1 MRGLDLDCF
10 LVSNPTD
17 VGYLTGFLGGD
28 SLLLVPVSGRAKPIL
43 ISDGRYEQELL
54 ASVPWVRLVLRTGS
68 FASALGDVF
77 ASAGIQRCG
86 VQSETMTLAQ
96 RADNAKAVGARRL
109 VATRGVVGKQRRR
122 KDASELTLIRKAIR
136 IQEQALLTVLP
147 TVEPGQ
153 SELSIAARLE
163 AAMKEGGSSGVG
175 FDTSVAVGANAA
187 LPHYRPGQA
196 RTRAG
201 KTLLIDWGAT
211 WRGYRGDLTR
221 TFTLGRWSRA
231 MREIY
236 DIVLEAHERAAAAL
250 APGTINHEIDAI
262 ARDWITR
269 HGYGDRFGHGLGH
282 GMGMDVHEDP
292 RLNPRNV
299 RTVLEPGHVVTIE
312 PGIYLPG
319 VGGVRIEDDYVV
331 TERSSKN
338 LCSLPRDRDWATLG

>member
-1 MRGLDLDCF
+1 M
-10 LVSNPTD
+10 SNPAD

-28 SLLLVPVSGRAKPIL
+28 SLLIVPVSGRAKPIL

-54 ASVPWVRLVLRTGS
+54 ASVPWARLVLRTGS
-68 FASALGDVF
+68 FAAALGEVF
-77 ASAGIQRCG
+77 ASTGVQRCG

-96 RADNAKAVGARRL
+96 RADNAKVVGARRL
-109 VATRGVVGKQRRR
+109 VGTRGVVGSLRLR

-136 IQEQALLTVLP
+136 IQERALLAVLD
-147 TVEPGQ
+147 TIEPGQ

-175 FDTSVAVGANAA
+175 FDTSVAVGPNSA
-187 LPHYRPGQA
+187 LPHYRPGRS

-201 KTLLIDWGAT
+201 ATLLIDWGAT
-211 WRGYRGDLTR
+211 WQGYRGDMTR
-221 TFTLGRWSRA
+221 TFTLGRWSNT

-236 DIVLEAHERAAAAL
+236 DIVLEAHERAAAGL
-250 APGTINHEIDAI
+250 APGRTNHEIDAI
-262 ARDWITR
+262 ARDWIAD
-269 HGYGDRFGHGLGH
+269 HGYGQQFGHGLGH
-282 GMGMDVHEDP
+282 GMGMDVHENP

-331 TERSSKN
+331 TERGSRN
-338 LCSLPRDRDWATLG
+338 LCSMPRDRGWATLG